1 MPAPYPQS
9 RPHTGHWTLRDVL
22 ALPEDT
28 THRTELARGGLLTS
42 PRPALAHQRVSH
54 RLHTL
59 LERSARE
66 SGADVEILAA
76 VNVIVP
82 DGLLIPDL
90 VIADARAAHNADL
103 ALHAH
108 DILTVI
114 EIVSPTTH
122 HTDHTLKPTLYATAA
137 IPHYW
142 RLDLPPAAPGPQPLG
157 PQPLG
162 PQPSGPQPP
171 GLQLTTG
178 HLRANTYVDHL
189 HALPGDH
196 HVHLTDPFPVTLD
209 LEALA
214 RP

>member
-28 THRTELARGGLLTS
+28 THRTELARGRLLTS

-59 LERSARE
+59 LERSAQE

-90 VIADARAAHNADL
+90 VIVDARAAHNADL

-108 DILTVI
+108 DLLTVI

-142 RLDLPPAAPGPQPLG
+142 RLDLPPATP
-157 PQPLG
+157 
-162 PQPSGPQPP
+162 GPQPP
-171 GLQLTTG
+171 GPQLTTG
-178 HLRANTYVDHL
+178 HLRASTYVDHL

-196 HVHLTDPFPVTLD
+196 HVHLTDPFPVALD

>member
-1 MPAPYPQS
+1 MPLPSP
-9 RPHTGHWTLRDVL
+9 RPHTGSPHPRTGRWTLRDVL

-28 THRTELARGGLLTS
+28 THRTELARGRLLTS
-42 PRPALAHQRVSH
+42 PRPGLAHQRVSH

-90 VIADARAAHNADL
+90 VIADAPAAHNADL
-103 ALHAH
+103 TLHAH

-114 EIVSPTTH
+114 EIVSPSTH
-122 HTDHTLKPTLYATAA
+122 HADHTRKPTLYATAA

-142 RLDLPPAAPGPQPLG
+142 RLDLPPIPRPH
-157 PQPLG
+157 
-162 PQPSGPQPP
+162 
-171 GLQLTTG
+171 LTIG
-178 HLRANTYVDHL
+178 HRRARTDEDHR
-189 HALPGDH
+189 HALPTGH
-196 HVHLTDPFPVTLD
+196 IRLNEPFPVD
-209 LEALA
+209 FDPEALVL
-214 RP
+214 R

>member
-1 MPAPYPQS
+1 MPVPSPQS
-9 RPHTGHWTLRDVL
+9 RPPTGHWTLRDVL

-28 THRTELARGGLLTS
+28 THRTELARGRLMTT

-90 VIADARAAHNADL
+90 VIVDALAAHNADL
-103 ALHAH
+103 TLHAH

-114 EIVSPTTH
+114 EIVTPTTH

-142 RLDLPPAAPGPQPLG
+142 RLDLPPSRHSSNLPH
-157 PQPLG
+157 
-162 PQPSGPQPP
+162 
-171 GLQLTTG
+171 LTTG
-178 HLRANTYVDHL
+178 HRRADTYEDH
-189 HALPGDH
+189 HPLPGPP
-196 HVHLTDPFPVTLD
+196 VHLNAPFPITFD
-209 LEALA
+209 LKALV
-214 RP
+214 RL